1 MIFLL
6 DRFLKVGSVLSNA
19 NPESQP
25 YSDDDHNIK
34 LEDGYERASFSTPS
48 DYPALTDATITY
60 FGFNDLD
67 GEFRVF
73 KIIRAENDHNSSGE
87 SIKTYFGETIAYEIG
102 RGVVRPV
109 TLTGV
114 TAEAGLTH
122 VLQGTGWLVG
132 EVEWLGTNDIPIS
145 QHITSLS
152 GVHEVRKVF
161 GGDVKFSF
169 KFDGTQVVAKYVNL
183 YQLIGRDT
191 GKRLTYDKD
200 IRGIRRIADYSDVV
214 TAVVVV
220 GKDGA
225 SIKDV
230 EWSTANG
237 DPVDKPLGQDW
248 IGDPDVLQRWSTDGQ
263 HIMGI
268 HTVDGESNPAVLIQ
282 SGWDH
287 IQKVKYGLFNYEVD
301 ALLLERMPGFEH
313 EKVRLGD
320 TVIIKDR
327 DFVPELV
334 LSARAIEISRSK
346 SDHGKDKVIFGNYI
360 PIFSDVSA
368 QIAYIQTILSS
379 TEGKIIESDTEPS
392 PKYNGLLWL
401 KTSVFPH
408 VLYRWNS
415 SLNKWRE
422 SSPTSASQL
431 NYSDGSSIED
441 LKPTEAGADVT
452 GSNTSADTAKV
463 NGVNASEISAG
474 VANFNS
480 RNDRKSTIP
489 ANPVVPT
496 DGTAVD
502 HTMNTDGSCDISFE
516 WTFTGSGDAYD
527 IDGFIVFIRSSTS
540 SGAYTFGTTPSE
552 ETTYVLPADKRAL
565 ILPGVP
571 VNKYY
576 TFGVQAYRT
585 VDNDINS
592 SGIIK
597 SSIVK
602 ATGTGEN
609 PYRPSS
615 SVAFSGNITG
625 TINGTTASTVVAN
638 ASDGAVAK
646 AKIDGDVG
654 TGTIETTAGS
664 STKAG
669 IAESNANTYT
679 DKLSTKGLGM
689 KVNYSTF
696 TQANT
701 GELYMHGYNSSGD
714 PADVNGFLIVNG
726 TKLTILKEMINPN
739 AAGDGFIMWDNVTQH
754 WYMVVISSSMVWTRY
769 NAQDVTNHGLSF
781 TPTTDHYFVG
791 VVQSP
796 SSEGTLVAT
805 LWNDYKEWT
814 EVEKIVKGFYAES
827 NAVNYA
833 DTTYSEAKSLVNGW
847 KFTGKTTINGGQVEA
862 DTVTA
867 VQVASRTLTAQ
878 EMVIA
883 DFTNLS
889 GIDVENPPVSVY
901 IAKYPDATSYHTD
914 GYRYLKIGPNA
925 YYKLN
930 LASSKRVEFAVGD
943 KYYLSFIGWKDTSTS
958 VNFIIRYYY
967 TDASWSNAGT
977 GSITMSGS
985 SSSPGFCEKVVSI
998 TAAPTANK
1006 TISYVDFFLEK
1017 ANDTTYYY
1025 YARDIELR
1033 KMYGG
1038 KLIVDGSINANHIEA
1053 NGIIG
1058 ATIKTASSGARV
1070 ELNSTGLKQYDLS
1083 GNVIVDMS
1091 GGNATFKGTVNTS
1104 ENAVVGT
1111 DLTIG
1116 VGGEAGTQR
1125 KIIMGSNAQ
1134 IQSTNN
1140 QADLTLACNYVNIP
1154 TGYLMIGG
1162 QPSARAYIN
1171 SNFSL
1176 TAGVWHTMPA
1186 AVKSHD
1192 LRGNNYSTTTYKF
1205 SCLVDGDYL
1214 ISASIVA
1221 TTTATAALDTI
1232 VLAVFKNG
1240 VFESKISYG
1249 SCYNGTVIQT
1259 GGSTVIRCLG
1269 SDDIEVRVTSSR
1281 AATMVNT
1288 ANNPG
1293 NNFVVFAL
1301 LH

>member
-1 MIFLL
+1 MKRIASEFGLEL
-6 DRFLKVGSVLSNA
+6 RFRIEIDGNKVIGRFVDLVERVGA
-19 NPESQP
+19 WQGREVEFGKDLVGIERKEDTAKIVTALVGLGPT
-25 YSDDDHNIK
+25 K
-34 LEDGYERASFSTPS
+34 EDGTRLEVFVEDLDALKRWGRNGAHLVEIYEPQSTDQDMTIERLTTLTQNELDKRVNSVVEYTAEVADLEHVPGLKNKKIRFGDTIKIKDTYFNPPLYLEARVHTQERSISDKSQKKVTLGDYIEYTEEQVKAIWKSLQAQIALKISMADVLEVTYTKPVIDDKDSITYQNSTLYADGLKAEIDQEIGDIQQSITNLDTYVDGAFSDGVIQQAEAKAIEKYINQLNVEKGDIDNKYTAIYTNS
-48 DYPALTDATITY
+48 DLSGAPKTNLSSAKTAYNTAHTNLINSINAAIADGKTTSTEKTDVDTKFTAYNNALKTLSTRFEEAITAIAQSKSNTAEANAKGYADSLKATIDGEISDVNTAI
-60 FGFNDLD
+60 NDLD
-67 GEFRVF
+67 TYVDSSF
-73 KIIRAENDHNSSGE
+73 KD
-87 SIKTYFGETIAYEIG
+87 
-102 RGVVRPV
+102 GVIQE
-109 TLTGV
+109 
-114 TAEAGLTH
+114 AEAKAIEKYLNQLST
-122 VLQGTGWLVG
+122 
-132 EVEWLGTNDIPIS
+132 EKADIDARY
-145 QHITSLS
+145 T
-152 GVHEVRKVF
+152 
-161 GGDVKFSF
+161 DVY
-169 KFDGTQVVAKYVNL
+169 GNPL
-183 YQLIGRDT
+183 LIGTPKTDLSSKKSAYNT
-191 GKRLTYDKD
+191 AHTNLINSINTA
-200 IRGIRRIADYSDVV
+200 IADGKT
-214 TAVVVV
+214 TATE
-220 GKDGA
+220 KAD
-225 SIKDV
+225 
-230 EWSTANG
+230 
-237 DPVDKPLGQDW
+237 
-248 IGDPDVLQRWSTDGQ
+248 
-263 HIMGI
+263 
-268 HTVDGESNPAVLIQ
+268 
-282 SGWDH
+282 
-287 IQKVKYGLFNYEVD
+287 VD
-301 ALLLERMPGFEH
+301 AKFTAY
-313 EKVRLGD
+313 K
-320 TVIIKDR
+320 TA
-327 DFVPELV
+327 
-334 LSARAIEISRSK
+334 LS
-346 SDHGKDKVIFGNYI
+346 N
-360 PIFSDVSA
+360 
-368 QIAYIQTILSS
+368 LS
-379 TEGKIIESDTEPS
+379 T
-392 PKYNGLLWL
+392 
-401 KTSVFPH
+401 
-408 VLYRWNS
+408 
-415 SLNKWRE
+415 
-422 SSPTSASQL
+422 
-431 NYSDGSSIED
+431 
-441 LKPTEAGADVT
+441 
-452 GSNTSADTAKV
+452 
-463 NGVNASEISAG
+463 
-474 VANFNS
+474 
-480 RNDRKSTIP
+480 
-489 ANPVVPT
+489 
-496 DGTAVD
+496 
-502 HTMNTDGSCDISFE
+502 SFE
-516 WTFTGSGDAYD
+516 KAIDA
-527 IDGFIVFIRSSTS
+527 I
-540 SGAYTFGTTPSE
+540 A
-552 ETTYVLPADKRAL
+552 
-565 ILPGVP
+565 
-571 VNKYY
+571 
-576 TFGVQAYRT
+576 QAKA
-585 VDNDINS
+585 ND
-592 SGIIK
+592 
-597 SSIVK
+597 
-602 ATGTGEN
+602 AQ
-609 PYRPSS
+609 
-615 SVAFSGNITG
+615 
-625 TINGTTASTVVAN
+625 AN
-638 ASDGAVAK
+638 A
-646 AKIDGDVG
+646 I
-654 TGTIETTAGS
+654 
-664 STKAG
+664 
-669 IAESNANTYT
+669 NYT
-679 DKLSTKGLGM
+679 DKLSTKGLSM

-739 AAGDGFIMWDNVTQH
+739 VAGDGFIMWDNVTQH

-878 EMVIA
+878 KMVIA

-925 YYKLN
+925 YSKLN

-1038 KLIVDGSINANHIEA
+1038 NLIVDGSINANHIEA

-1140 QADLTLACNYVNIP
+1140 QADLTLSCNYVNIP

-1205 SCLVDGDYL
+1205 SCPVDGDYL

-1293 NNFVVFAL
+1293 NNFVAFAL